1 LNRLLYLLSFFI
13 RPSYLTYQIP
23 NTNLSDSTDEPN
35 RTYKKI
41 RSYLDELIASST
53 PIQDIEPYSP
63 VHSIHGDEDDIYIL
77 SDDESMINN
86 TNDNNLNP
94 TTTLAKPQEFYQLTF
109 TSDDSESRSV
119 DEYDISQ
126 LMDSLLKDIEQ
137 RILDEH
143 REKIQYILSFKTK
156 TYLLEFEISLDHKN
170 EHLYHHHLLLN
181 P

>member
-1 LNRLLYLLSFFI
+1 MNRLLYLLSFFI

-23 NTNLSDSTDEPN
+23 NPNLSDTIDEQN

-41 RSYLDELIASST
+41 RSYLDELISSST

-63 VHSIHGDEDDIYIL
+63 VHSIHGDEDDISIL
-77 SDDESMINN
+77 LDEEPMIN
-86 TNDNNLNP
+86 DHDLHP
-94 TTTLAKPQEFYQLTF
+94 TTTLSEQKEFYQLTF

-137 RILDEH
+137 RIVDEH
-143 REKIQYILSFKTK
+143 REKIQYVYRFVSFLKIFQI
-156 TYLLEFEISLDHKN
+156 YLDHKN
-170 EHLYHHHLLLN
+170 EHRYHHHLLLN
-181 P
+181 LC

>member
-1 LNRLLYLLSFFI
+1 M
-13 RPSYLTYQIP
+13 
-23 NTNLSDSTDEPN
+23 DD
-35 RTYKKI
+35 
-41 RSYLDELIASST
+41 LIANAT

-86 TNDNNLNP
+86 NTHP
-94 TTTLAKPQEFYQLTF
+94 TTTLTESKEFYQLTF

-126 LMDSLLKDIEQ
+126 LLESLIKDIEQ

-143 REKIQYILSFKTK
+143 REKIQY
-156 TYLLEFEISLDHKN
+156 D
-170 EHLYHHHLLLN
+170 
-181 P
+181 